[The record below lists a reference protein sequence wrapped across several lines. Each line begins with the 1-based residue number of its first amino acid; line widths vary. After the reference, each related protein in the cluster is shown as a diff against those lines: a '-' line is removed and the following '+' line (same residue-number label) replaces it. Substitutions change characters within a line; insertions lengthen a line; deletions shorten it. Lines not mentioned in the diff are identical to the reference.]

1 MLEFDKETKEFVA
14 QLKQSHIYL
23 EYLTAKEEAIK
34 DENLWNRIMDYRRNR
49 FDMSSILNGREIYD
63 RIEIFERDY
72 ADLYDNE
79 IARNYLDAEL
89 ALCRLLQDISL
100 SLVADLDF

>member
-23 EYLTAKEEAIK
+23 EYLKAKEEAIK
-34 DENLWNRIMDYRRNR
+34 DENLWNRITDYRRNR

-63 RIEIFERDY
+63 RIEIFER
-72 ADLYDNE
+72 E
-79 IARNYLDAEL
+79 IMITVNGLK
-89 ALCRLLQDISL
+89 ALGCKTQEGLQRCMNKTLWVST
-100 SLVADLDF
+100 S

>member
-14 QLKQSHIYL
+14 ALKQSHIYL
-23 EYLTAKEEAIK
+23 EYLSAKKEAIK
-34 DENLWNRIMDYRRNR
+34 DENLWNRITEYRRNR
-49 FDMSSILNGREIYD
+49 FDMASILNGREIYD
-63 RIEIFERDY
+63 RIESFEKDY
-72 ADLYDNE
+72 EDLYESE